1 MIFTWS
7 CSSGCISLSVVTFRF
22 TQVLF
27 VRFGGCE
34 SRFNSFL
41 DLAHNFAVVYNM
53 LTALSV
59 HLGDVIMLTCLC
71 LAGIMFTTV
80 ILACLL
86 ISKGMGITLVLQE
99 VYLKDLLVYILSLA
113 AVNHL
118 PLNHMLSD
126 HRYILS
132 NMHLCVC
139 CAM

>member
-1 MIFTWS
+1 
-7 CSSGCISLSVVTFRF
+7 
-22 TQVLF
+22 
-27 VRFGGCE
+27 
-34 SRFNSFL
+34 
-41 DLAHNFAVVYNM
+41 
-53 LTALSV
+53 
-59 HLGDVIMLTCLC
+59 
-71 LAGIMFTTV
+71 MFTTI

-118 PLNHMLSD
+118 PLNQMLSD

-132 NMHLCVC
+132 NIHLC

>member
-1 MIFTWS
+1 
-7 CSSGCISLSVVTFRF
+7 
-22 TQVLF
+22 
-27 VRFGGCE
+27 
-34 SRFNSFL
+34 
-41 DLAHNFAVVYNM
+41 M
-53 LTALSV
+53 LTA
-59 HLGDVIMLTCLC
+59 
-71 LAGIMFTTV
+71 V